1 MTNASPPMMMP
12 AHLRKIRMLL
22 MILSLFML
30 KGNLLLKN
38 NNRMKKENNQLNR
51 QKIIDKQ

>member
-1 MTNASPPMMMP
+1 
-12 AHLRKIRMLL
+12 